1 MNNSFNL
8 VDEPW
13 ILLKNSSRISLLDL
27 FNTDSGQNLQLGGN
41 ALEII
46 SVLKLLQAISFAACQ
61 LFEDEYDD
69 LDIEQFAARCSEYLS
84 THSHQFD
91 LYDPERPFLQ
101 FPQLKDV
108 DAAPFSS
115 ITPHQ
120 VTANANKTALNTFQF
135 QLTDIDHPER
145 AYMLLQQLGFAFGGK
160 GVNTSVCLSDTHSKS
175 KTGSFGPSLGYF
187 GFLHSYIFGSNVIET
202 LFINLL
208 TIDEVDSLV
217 QFPKGIGIA
226 PWELMPESENCET
239 AINLTN
245 SLMGRLIPL
254 NRFCLLKANGIC
266 VIEGIQYL
274 THKSGVVD
282 LSATLIADKEYK
294 AIWTNTEKSGW
305 REAESILSFLNDG
318 GSNKTNLQVK
328 FALDHAQSHGIDH
341 IHLVSLGLAVS
352 YQSGE
357 QYISGTNDYVY
368 SELKLNARQLNSLF
382 YGHLKQEWADLN
394 KCAFKLSTAISNFY
408 RDQYA
413 KNQSSAKPPPIVSG
427 KTSKNM
433 TAFWQKLDA
442 HANQFPKVCEAALTG
457 DTGPRTKL
465 RTTIR
470 DLAHAIYA
478 ELKPLH
484 SKSLDAWVKNKPHL
498 NFYLEDKNNG

>member
-13 ILLKNSSRISLLDL
+13 ILLKNSSKVSLLDL
-27 FNTDSGQNLQLGGN
+27 FNTDLGQNIQLGGN
-41 ALEII
+41 ALEILSI
-46 SVLKLLQAISFAACQ
+46 LKLLQAISLAACK
-61 LFEDEYDD
+61 LNDDEYSD
-69 LDIEQFAARCSEYLS
+69 LDIEQFSARCSGYL
-84 THSHQFD
+84 TTYRHLFN

-101 FPQLKDV
+101 FPQLQDI

-115 ITPHQ
+115 ISPHQ
-120 VTANANKTALNTFQF
+120 VTANVNKTALNTFQF
-135 QLTDIDHPER
+135 QMTDLDHSER
-145 AYMLLQQLGFAFGGK
+145 AYKLLQQLAFSFGGK
-160 GVNTSVCLSDTHSKS
+160 GVNTSICLSNTHSKS

-187 GFLHSYIFGSNVIET
+187 GFLHSYIFGSNLVET

-208 TIDEVDSLV
+208 TTEEINSLT
-217 QFPKGIGIA
+217 QFPNGLGIA
-226 PWELMPESENCET
+226 PWESMPVSENCET
-239 AINLTN
+239 ALNLAN
-245 SLMGRLIPL
+245 SIIGRLIPL
-254 NRFCLLKANGIC
+254 NRFCLLKDNGIC

-282 LSATLIADKEYK
+282 LSTTLIAEKEYK

-305 REAESILSFLNDG
+305 REAESILSFLDDG

-328 FALDHAQSHGIDH
+328 LALDHAHLHGIDH
-341 IHLVSLGLAVS
+341 IRLVSLGLAVS

-382 YGHLKQEWADLN
+382 YGHLKQEWTDLN

-408 RDQYA
+408 KDQYS
-413 KNQSSAKPPPIVSG
+413 KNQSSGKPLPIVTG
-427 KTSKNM
+427 KTSKIM
-433 TAFWQKLDA
+433 TAFWQKVDA
-442 HANQFPKVCEAALTG
+442 YANQLPKVCEAALMG
-457 DTGPRTKL
+457 DTEPRTKL
-465 RTTIR
+465 RTKIR
-470 DLAHAIYA
+470 DLALGIYT

-498 NFYLEDKNNG
+498 HFYLEGKNNG